1 MSTIAPTATRRPIA
15 PRLLGRGYDLAIAG
29 AMGAVCGLY
38 FYVELVNTSDL
49 ATRDGLAGA
58 LIGGGIGFF
67 LNAADPLR
75 EGAWTKLARNASWGA
90 VAGAAGG
97 AVGLLVG
104 EKVLG
109 GFRGGLLGRSASWAI
124 LGVGIGMS
132 QGLAYR
138 SAQKFRFGLIG
149 GGLGGLF
156 GGFLFEALRDRLG
169 NRYDLSQGLGMV
181 ILGSGLGLGLAL
193 VESALGR
200 VWVRVLNGR
209 QEGRSYVLSPGVSR
223 IGLDERAEV
232 GLFGDPSVAR
242 DHAEIVSTAT
252 GFFLKARGPTRHNG
266 AEITSE
272 VRLND
277 GDRLELGK
285 TILLFR
291 ER

>member
-1 MSTIAPTATRRPIA
+1 MSTIAPAATTRSIA

-38 FYVELVNTSDL
+38 FYVEAVNTPDL
-49 ATRDGLAGA
+49 MTRDALAGA
-58 LIGGGIGFF
+58 LIGGLIGFF
-67 LNAADPLR
+67 INAADPLR
-75 EGAWTKLARNASWGA
+75 EGAWRKFARNASWGA

-97 AVGLLVG
+97 AIGLLIG

-109 GFRGGLLGRSASWAI
+109 GFRGGLLGRSVSWAI
-124 LGVGIGMS
+124 LGVGIGVS

-149 GGLGGLF
+149 GGLGGF
-156 GGFLFEALRDRLG
+156 VGGFLFEALRARLG
-169 NRYDLSQGLGMV
+169 DRYDLSQGPGMV

-223 IGLDERAEV
+223 LGARRAC
-232 GLFGDPSVAR
+232 
-242 DHAEIVSTAT
+242 
-252 GFFLKARGPTRHNG
+252 RGRPVRRP
-266 AEITSE
+266 
-272 VRLND
+272 VRLARPRR
-277 GDRLELGK
+277 DRLDPFR
-285 TILLFR
+285 LLPQGTR
-291 ER
+291 PDQA